1 MNKQPLQ
8 TIFLVIVVLLV
19 SGLATVGY
27 PWLRDQ
33 LSGESAAPIREEDEL
48 ITIQLKD
55 YLLGDELVKN
65 QFLVEKLDGKQVH
78 PMVITGILTALVIGG
93 LVAVGVPLAFVY
105 ARLDNQTTTIKD
117 NTDFQKGI
125 ANLNQ
130 RENAKIKELAKSNPP
145 DPIPNHQMPRW
156 SVVSIAAVI
165 IFFSVLLGY
174 IFADT
179 FAGEAVQFGELLISS
194 HLVYAGAMA
203 LLGLLVSAIFLR
215 PRQFQVDDMAVDYTP
230 MSWGVLWV
238 VLSGLVFLVVGIGL
252 ILAIRAASGA

>member
-1 MNKQPLQ
+1 M
-8 TIFLVIVVLLV
+8 LLV

-33 LSGESAAPIREEDEL
+33 LAGESAAAIRPKDEP

-55 YLLGDELVKN
+55 YLLGEELVKN

-78 PMVITGILTALVIGG
+78 PMVITGIFTALVLGG
-93 LVAVGVPLAFVY
+93 LLAVGVPLALIY
-105 ARLDNQTTTIKD
+105 TRLDNQTTAIKG
-117 NTDFQKGI
+117 NADFQKKI
-125 ANLNQ
+125 TNLTQ
-130 RENAKIKELAKSNPP
+130 KESAKIKEQAKSNPP

-156 SVVSIAAVI
+156 SVISIASLI

-179 FAGEAVQFGELLISS
+179 FAGEAVHLGGSLVSS

-215 PRQFQVDDMAVDYTP
+215 PRQFQVDDAAVDYSP

-238 VLSGLVFLVVGIGL
+238 VLSGLVFLVVGVGL
-252 ILAIRAASGA
+252 MLAIRAAGGA